1 MDVLLNGNSCI
12 DQLENGHNRIT
23 IPHTH
28 SSIEIKVIS
37 MEKDVFR
44 SKLYRYMINGTDQQY
59 TETYNHVLSLRML
72 APGNYSILVSC
83 NSKSGEWSEPVEV
96 LHITG
101 NTSLVSTPLRLCHF
115 HHPVNPLS
123 FLVRT
128 HSEAAQ
134 KPENE
139 MADERAHQ

>member
-1 MDVLLNGNSCI
+1 
-12 DQLENGHNRIT
+12 
-23 IPHTH
+23 
-28 SSIEIKVIS
+28 

-96 LHITG
+96 LHITV
-101 NTSLVSTPLRLCHF
+101 TPPLVSTTLRLCHF
-115 HHPVNPLS
+115 HHPVNPS
-123 FLVRT
+123 FFFW
-128 HSEAAQ
+128 SERIARRRRNR
-134 KPENE
+134 KNE